1 MTQSN
6 SFFSRSWAAVLTLSM
21 AAIGSALLGG
31 CAREDY
37 YCDNTG
43 CYYCDGVG
51 CRTANPPTR
60 APCLGDYQCAAGQ
73 VCTGAGCA
81 IACTTAGVN
90 TLCLNGTVCRAD
102 ASGALLCQAPAET
115 PVSRVPGS
123 CTTNAGCATGAVCL
137 NGLCRTSTTPVCNTD
152 AECTGGNVCLEHVC
166 TARTNTCQFSN
177 QCGAGRVCVN
187 SECRLAC
194 AAVSCPTG
202 QMCSTDGYCVAAPST
217 TCTTDVQCGAGQH
230 CLNGSCFQACVPSTT
245 NPCGSAELYCSDDG
259 VCVPDTRPR
268 PFCTSDAGCAAGSS
282 CVNGVCRLPCAT
294 DLICQM
300 HDVTYRNCSHIPNQ
314 PTITQ
319 TYCLTDNETSP
330 VCVRQADCTAGRS
343 CLDGQCR

>member
-1 MTQSN
+1 MTEST
-6 SFFSRSWAAVLTLSM
+6 SFFSRSWAALLVLSV

-37 YCDNTG
+37 YCDNSG

-51 CRTANPPTR
+51 CRNVNAPTR
-60 APCLGDYQCAAGQ
+60 APCRGDYQCAAGQ
-73 VCTGAGCA
+73 
-81 IACTTAGVN
+81 ACTTLGCA
-90 TLCLNGTVCRAD
+90 TSCTAD
-102 ASGALLCQAPAET
+102 AECPRGTICAPPDATGQRLCRAPAEGPLT
-115 PVSRVPGS
+115 RAPGS
-123 CTTNAGCATGAVCL
+123 CSTAADCATGVCL
-137 NGLCRTSTTPVCNTD
+137 NGICQASTTPRCNTD
-152 AECTGGNVCLEHVC
+152 AECSGGNVCIEHVC

-194 AAVSCPTG
+194 ASVTCPTG
-202 QMCSTDGYCVAAPST
+202 QMCSAEGYCVTTTTAACVLDS
-217 TCTTDVQCGAGQH
+217 QCASGQH
-230 CLNGSCFQACVPSTT
+230 CFNGTCLQACTPSAGSTS
-245 NPCGSAELYCSDDG
+245 CGSTELYCSDDG

-268 PFCTSDAGCAAGSS
+268 PFCTSDAGCASGSS

-294 DLICQM
+294 DVECQR
-300 HDVTYRNCSHIPNQ
+300 HDVTYRNCGHIPNQ
-314 PTITQ
+314 PTITP

-330 VCVRQADCTAGRS
+330 VCARQADCTAGRS